1 MYEASFDAMKTIA
14 LAELLREA
22 EAAQRNGR
30 HQRRLVLGRAGKTG
44 QHAGGGWARRD
55 DVHADSS
62 LGNLERHRFD
72 KAFDGVLADRSRE
85 RGRVN
90 LQAVTS
96 PVAT

>member
-30 HQRRLVLGRAGKTG
+30 HQRRLVLGRAG
-44 QHAGGGWARRD
+44 GWARRD

-62 LGNLERHRFD
+62 LGNLERHLFD